1 MIRRFKTEDLTQ
13 VMEIWLSA
21 NIKAH
26 DFISRNYWED
36 NFDMVK
42 GMLPGAELYV
52 FEPDDKIE
60 GFIGIDH
67 GYIAGIFVSNEMQS
81 KGIGKQLL
89 ERAKELYPELSLTVY
104 QKNIKAVNFYYREQF
119 QIKQKRIDENTS
131 EIEYVMVWSRKNNE
145 SI

>member
-1 MIRRFKTEDLTQ
+1 MIRKFKTKDLIE
-13 VMEIWLSA
+13 VMEIWLST

-26 DFISRNYWED
+26 DFISRDYWEG

-52 FEPDDKIE
+52 CELDDKIG
-60 GFIGIDH
+60 GFIGIDR
-67 GYIAGIFVSNEMQS
+67 GYIAGIFVSNDMQS
-81 KGIGKQLL
+81 KGMGKQLL

-104 QKNIKAVNFYYREQF
+104 QKNRKAVNFYHREQF
-119 QIKQKRIDENTS
+119 QIKQKQIDENTS
-131 EIEYVMVWSRKNNE
+131 EIEYLMVWSRKNNE